1 MPTINLKEY
10 ADTRK
15 ISYDAVRKQ
24 IQRYR
29 DILGENIIK
38 QGKNLLLN
46 EKAVEILDSK
56 QKKSV
61 KILEPSQI
69 IEQLRE
75 ENSALKDKIISL
87 QDELLVLE
95 KKLINALEAK
105 QRKKFSFLFNR

>member
-1 MPTINLKEY
+1 MPTVNLKEY

-29 DILGENIIK
+29 DLLGENIIK

-56 QKKSV
+56 QKKTV

-75 ENSALKDKIISL
+75 ENNVLKDKIIGL
-87 QDELLVLE
+87 QGELLALE
-95 KKLINALEAK
+95 KKLIDALEAK
-105 QRKKFSFLFNR
+105 QKRKFPFLFSR

>member
-1 MPTINLKEY
+1 MPTVNLKEY

-29 DILGENIIK
+29 DLLGENIIK

-56 QKKSV
+56 QKKTV
-61 KILEPSQI
+61 KVLEPSQI

-75 ENSALKDKIISL
+75 ENSALKNKIIGL

-95 KKLINALEAK
+95 KKLIDALETK
-105 QRKKFSFLFNR
+105 QKRKFPFLFSR